1 MVSTVIILAVLVA
14 LFLVGI
20 KWSIDVVSE
29 WPHRKSITSHFT
41 AAPSGPSP
49 LIDNA
54 GVTAFLASILSRS
67 AKKKPPARGL
77 QVVGK
82 KVLRQ
87 KALLMG
93 YYGVGNLGDEMTL
106 VCLKQ
111 WLERQNFDLTVLS
124 EKPATVSQTH
134 GLPAVENSPL
144 LGEWAWRSGWLKGG
158 ALRVMRALAGS
169 DVLIVGGGDLIRDD
183 LGWRTFFFTLEKMI
197 AAILMGKKVFLVNL
211 GIGQLSTRYGRALL
225 KWTLR
230 RCQRIIVRDAR
241 SEKMCGELGVTE
253 QVTLAPDI
261 VLSLPDLLGHQ
272 RVTKAGSR
280 HKDPYVLVCLRHNP
294 ETFHSYEMTEA
305 RIRTL
310 AQNLDALIERHNV
323 NVVFLPLHA
332 TSPNGRGDASLHWR
346 VAKAM
351 VHPERIQL
359 RPWTADLNEVCSW
372 ISDAKLVLAMRL
384 HAAVLAHSYGRPCVL
399 MPYDRKVREFG
410 ELMAIRHS
418 IEAGALDDV
427 ATVNGVLESAWA
439 EPQQERESIHWQQTV
454 SSIWADLTLE
464 RAS

>member
-1 MVSTVIILAVLVA
+1 MLSSHTLLRPVLESKSPACEPQVT
-14 LFLVGI
+14 G
-20 KWSIDVVSE
+20 
-29 WPHRKSITSHFT
+29 RKL
-41 AAPSGPSP
+41 PKQ
-49 LIDNA
+49 
-54 GVTAFLASILSRS
+54 R
-67 AKKKPPARGL
+67 
-77 QVVGK
+77 
-82 KVLRQ
+82 
-87 KALLMG
+87 ALLMG
-93 YYGVGNLGDEMTL
+93 YYGVGNLGDEMML

-111 WLERQNFDLTVLS
+111 WLERQGFDLTVLS
-124 EKPATVSQTH
+124 EKPARVVQTH

-158 ALRVMRALAGS
+158 ALRVVRALASS

-183 LGWRTFFFTLEKMI
+183 LGWRTFFFTMEKI
-197 AAILMGKKVFLVNL
+197 VAAILMGKKVFLVNM

-241 SEKMCGELGVTE
+241 SEQMCRELGVTE

-272 RVTKAGSR
+272 RLTNVGSP
-280 HKDPYVLVCLRHNP
+280 HKSPYMLVCLRHNP
-294 ETFHSYEMTEA
+294 ETFHGYEMTEA

-310 AQNLDALIERHNV
+310 AHSLDALIERHNV
-323 NVVFLPLHA
+323 DVVFLPLHA
-332 TSPNGRGDASLHWR
+332 ATPNGRGDASLHGR

-351 VHPERIQL
+351 VHAERIQL

-372 ISDAKLVLAMRL
+372 ISDAQLVLAMRL

-399 MPYDRKVREFG
+399 MPYDRKVQEFG

-418 IEAGALDDV
+418 IEAATLDEVAAMDDV
-427 ATVNGVLESAWA
+427 FESAWR
-439 EPQQERESIHWQQTV
+439 EPQPEHGRHHWQHTI
-454 SSIWADLTLE
+454 SSMWADLTLE

>member
-1 MVSTVIILAVLVA
+1 MLSS
-14 LFLVGI
+14 
-20 KWSIDVVSE
+20 KPPCRPDVES
-29 WPHRKSITSHFT
+29 
-41 AAPSGPSP
+41 
-49 LIDNA
+49 N
-54 GVTAFLASILSRS
+54 
-67 AKKKPPARGL
+67 PPARAL

-82 KVLRQ
+82 KAARQ

-93 YYGVGNLGDEMTL
+93 YYGVGNLGDEMML

-111 WLERQNFDLTVLS
+111 WLERQSFDLTVLS

-144 LGEWAWRSGWLKGG
+144 LGEWAWRSCWLKGG
-158 ALRVMRALAGS
+158 ALRVLRALAAS

-183 LGWRTFFFTLEKMI
+183 LGWRTFLFTMEKMI
-197 AAILMGKKVFLVNL
+197 AAILLGKKVFLVNV
-211 GIGQLSTRYGRALL
+211 GIGQLSTRYGCTLL

-241 SEKMCGELGVTE
+241 SEKMCRELGVTE

-261 VLSLPDLLGHQ
+261 VLSLPDLLGHP
-272 RVTKAGSR
+272 RVTNVESR
-280 HKDPYVLVCLRHNP
+280 YKDPYVLVCLRHNP

-310 AQNLDALIERHNV
+310 AENLDALIERHNV

-332 TSPNGRGDASLHWR
+332 TSPNGRGDASLHGR

-351 VHPERIQL
+351 VHADRIQL

-372 ISDAKLVLAMRL
+372 ICEAQLVLAMRL

-410 ELMAIRHS
+410 ELMAMRHS
-418 IEAGALDDV
+418 IEATALDDV
-427 ATVNGVLESAWA
+427 ATVNGVLESAWS
-439 EPQQERESIHWQQTV
+439 EVQQERGSDRWQHTI
-454 SSIWADLTLE
+454 SSVWADLTLE
-464 RAS
+464 RAC